1 MSYKNEVQVTKYSNE
16 WINCIE
22 EYISKNKN
30 IKYYEY
36 YHFHNIEIIHN
47 DNFGK
52 VYRANWKNSE
62 QYFVLKSLN
71 IDNITVKEIIH
82 ELEFCNDVN
91 LHVNI
96 IRFFGITSKEVRNNQ
111 AKEYLLV
118 MEYANGNSLRN
129 YLKENFNNLTWED
142 KYEFA
147 YQLTCAVSHLHDKGI
162 SYCGLHPNNI
172 LIHQNTIKLTVFGLS
187 KRAKELSNQK
197 SDLIYYI
204 EPKMLKP
211 YSLNLYS
218 SNPYSLNQKSDVYS
232 LGVILWEISS
242 GQPPFKDE
250 SYNDNLIMKILKG
263 YRESI
268 VSNTPLD
275 YSILY
280 IECCN
285 NDPDNRPEMNQV
297 VSKLKTIITKNKMI
311 LKRSDQ
317 LDSTSLTPD
326 NNQLNGDLYQ
336 TIQNF
341 VKTNIKELEPTTKNI
356 HKNIFEEN
364 LSIVIDEL
372 VNFSFKEV
380 NEGKEE
386 STRKKNILNYINNFK
401 INLQE
406 IYNWLLNNQNDS
418 NSIYLLGYFNY
429 HGIIIN
435 VYKEKAVELY
445 QKSAELDNCL
455 AQYSLAYLYE
465 DGEGDIKNYD
475 KAFELSKKLAEKE
488 YLSGINLL
496 GYYYYNGIG
505 TDVDVQKAFELFQKA
520 ADQGNIRAQCNL
532 ADMYIDGEVID
543 KDDDK
548 AFELSKRSAEGGHSG
563 GMNLLGYCY
572 YKGIGTDI
580 DMEKGFELYQ
590 KAANL
595 GNSIAQY
602 NLALMYESG
611 NGTKRD
617 MSQAIYWYKRSS
629 EQGDKDAM
637 YRLNDLNDMQEFF

>member
-36 YHFHNIEIIHN
+36 YHFHNIEKINN

-129 YLKENFNNLTWED
+129 YLKENFNKLTWED

-162 SYCGLHPNNI
+162 SYCGLNPNNI

-197 SDLIYYI
+197 SDLICYI

-211 YSLNLYS
+211 YLLNSYS

-232 LGVILWEISS
+232 IGVILWEISS
-242 GQPPFKDE
+242 GQSPFKDE

-280 IECCN
+280 I
-285 NDPDNRPEMNQV
+285 
-297 VSKLKTIITKNKMI
+297 
-311 LKRSDQ
+311 
-317 LDSTSLTPD
+317 
-326 NNQLNGDLYQ
+326 
-336 TIQNF
+336 
-341 VKTNIKELEPTTKNI
+341 
-356 HKNIFEEN
+356 
-364 LSIVIDEL
+364 
-372 VNFSFKEV
+372 
-380 NEGKEE
+380 GK
-386 STRKKNILNYINNFK
+386 
-401 INLQE
+401 
-406 IYNWLLNNQNDS
+406 YN
-418 NSIYLLGYFNY
+418 
-429 HGIIIN
+429 
-435 VYKEKAVELY
+435 
-445 QKSAELDNCL
+445 
-455 AQYSLAYLYE
+455 
-465 DGEGDIKNYD
+465 
-475 KAFELSKKLAEKE
+475 
-488 YLSGINLL
+488 
-496 GYYYYNGIG
+496 
-505 TDVDVQKAFELFQKA
+505 
-520 ADQGNIRAQCNL
+520 
-532 ADMYIDGEVID
+532 
-543 KDDDK
+543 
-548 AFELSKRSAEGGHSG
+548 
-563 GMNLLGYCY
+563 
-572 YKGIGTDI
+572 
-580 DMEKGFELYQ
+580 
-590 KAANL
+590 
-595 GNSIAQY
+595 
-602 NLALMYESG
+602 
-611 NGTKRD
+611 
-617 MSQAIYWYKRSS
+617 
-629 EQGDKDAM
+629 
-637 YRLNDLNDMQEFF
+637 